1 VCVWVCVCGCVCV
14 GLIQFNEDLS
24 FFMLLVILSARV
36 KK

>member
-1 VCVWVCVCGCVCV
+1 MQTVYVCVE
-14 GLIQFNEDLS
+14 LLQFNEVLS